1 MTIIPRWEWRT
12 FGESFGPA
20 EEQFAAR
27 TPEKVQESEETYLLS
42 TQSDASVKVR
52 GGLMDVKHLET
63 VNDDGLE
70 QWLPVM
76 KGEFPLPAADAAAV
90 LDELGMPPVP
100 LDRDTYT
107 LDQLVGEVVSPRA
120 ELRAV
125 DVRKRRTHF
134 IVDGAMAELS
144 ELTVDGRATRTIA
157 VELEDPAVVIAA
169 VRELGLADRR
179 NTCMARGLKALAG
192 LE

>member
-20 EEQFAAR
+20 EERLTAL
-27 TPEKVQESEETYLLS
+27 TPEKVQESDETYLLS
-42 TQSDASVKVR
+42 TRSNASVKVR
-52 GGLMDVKHLET
+52 DGLMDVKHLEA

-70 QWLPVM
+70 QWLPVL
-76 KGEFPLPAADAAAV
+76 KGEFPLPAADAASM
-90 LDELGMPPVP
+90 LDELGLTAAA
-100 LDRDTYT
+100 LDREAYT
-107 LDQLVGEVVSPRA
+107 LDQLVDEVVSPRP

-125 DVRKRRTHF
+125 AVRKRRTHF
-134 IVDGAMAELS
+134 TVGGAMAELS

-157 VELEDPAVVIAA
+157 VELDDPVVVIAA
-169 VRELGLADRR
+169 VRELGLGDRQ

-192 LE
+192 LG

>member
-1 MTIIPRWEWRT
+1 VTIIPRWEWRT

-20 EEQFAAR
+20 EERFAAL
-27 TPEKVQESEETYLLS
+27 TPEKLQESDETYLLS
-42 TQSDASVKVR
+42 TQSDASVKIR
-52 GGLMDVKHLET
+52 GGLMDVKHLEA

-70 QWLPVM
+70 QWLPVL
-76 KGEFPLPAADAAAV
+76 KGEFPLSAADAASV

-100 LDRDTYT
+100 LVRDDYT
-107 LDQLVGEVVSPRA
+107 FDQLVGELVSTRP

-134 IVDGAMAELS
+134 TVDGAMAELS
-144 ELTVDGRATRTIA
+144 ELTVNGRGTRTIA

-169 VRELGLADRR
+169 VRELGLGGRQ
-179 NTCMARGLKALAG
+179 NTCMARGLKELAG
-192 LE
+192 LG